1 MINVRVTGCL
11 AGLALAYSGA
21 AFSGAHTSGEMD
33 HSKMDHSSMNQGQMD
48 HSAMGHDMAGHS
60 TDRDE
65 MGRRLYG
72 MKHNVSPEIARELRE
87 KVPLFENY
95 TDAEIGL
102 SMEMMGSNYTWYLSE
117 DELRGTQGVL
127 LLLHGFKDADKN
139 FKEQVEG
146 MSSIFPMAMAPGM
159 SMMMS
164 DHIQWAIRDIEAAGA
179 ETIVVVPILATRYNT
194 MMRQWEYIFGM
205 EEESSYASVP
215 RVEAQAQILFTEPPG
230 DDPLVSEILL
240 DYAYEIS
247 ENPGKEF
254 VIIAAHGP
262 VFESDNDK
270 VMAELE
276 TLAKYMRED
285 GDFAG
290 VAGITLQDD
299 APPEVRDANVAK
311 LRGLVEA
318 ANARGEDV
326 LVVTNLIGTRTIQ
339 AKLRKDLKGL
349 DYKFNKK
356 GLVAHSNFM
365 KWMGE
370 AIREQLERNA
380 ALDVSREAVAGNR

>member
-1 MINVRVTGCL
+1 MINARVAGCL

-21 AFSGAHTSGEMD
+21 VVAGAHASGEMD
-33 HSKMDHSSMNQGQMD
+33 HSKMDHSQMD
-48 HSAMGHDMAGHS
+48 HAAMGHDMAGHS

-72 MKHNVSPEIARELRE
+72 MKHNVSPEVANELRE

-95 TDAEIGL
+95 SDAEIGL

-164 DHIQWAIRDIEAAGA
+164 DHIQWAIKDIEAAGA

-205 EEESSYASVP
+205 EDESSYASVP

-247 ENPGKEF
+247 ENPAREF

-380 ALDVSREAVAGNR
+380 ALDAPREAVAGNR

>member
-1 MINVRVTGCL
+1 MITARTAAYL
-11 AGLALAYSGA
+11 AGLSLVCSGA
-21 AFSGAHTSGEMD
+21 VFAGAHAGGEMD

-60 TDRDE
+60 TDKDE

-72 MKHNVSPEIARELRE
+72 MKHNVTPEIANELRE
-87 KVPLFENY
+87 KVPLFETY
-95 TDAEIGL
+95 SDAEIGL
-102 SMEMMGSNYTWYLSE
+102 SMEMMGSNYEWYLSE

-164 DHIQWAIRDIEAAGA
+164 DHIQWAVKDIEAAGA
-179 ETIVVVPILATRYNT
+179 ETIVVVPIVATKYNT
-194 MMRQWEYIFGM
+194 MMRQWEYIFGL

-215 RVEAQAQILFTEPPG
+215 RVESQAQILFTEPPG
-230 DDPLVSEILL
+230 DDPLVAEILL

-247 ENPGKEF
+247 DDPGKEF

-262 VFESDNDK
+262 TFEFDNQK
-270 VMAELE
+270 VLAELE
-276 TLAKYMRED
+276 NLAKYMRED

-299 APPEVRDANVAK
+299 APPEIRDANVAK

-380 ALDVSREAVAGNR
+380 SLDAPKEAVAGNR